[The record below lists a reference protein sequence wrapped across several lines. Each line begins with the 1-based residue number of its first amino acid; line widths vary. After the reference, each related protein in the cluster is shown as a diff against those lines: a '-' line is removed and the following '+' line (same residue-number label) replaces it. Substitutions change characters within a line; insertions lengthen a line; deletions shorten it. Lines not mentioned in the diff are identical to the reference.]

1 MADEA
6 SSDVLLSLG
15 ANLGFPID
23 QLRGAI
29 TRLREIVDIS
39 AVSPVYRAE
48 PVGAPSQPDYYNLAC
63 TGRTTLAPEA
73 LLRATQAIETDM
85 GREHAYRYAP
95 RPIDIDIVAYGNRIL
110 DSEDLTLPH
119 PRAAERRF
127 VLAPIRD
134 IAPGWRHPLLGRTAA
149 ELLASGNALGEV
161 ERLGPLEGL

>member
-1 MADEA
+1 MAEA
-6 SSDVLLSLG
+6 ESSEVLLSLG

-29 TRLREIVDIS
+29 TRLRELVEIE

-63 TGRTTLAPEA
+63 LGRTTLAPEA

-85 GREHAYRYAP
+85 GREHVYRYAP
-95 RPIDIDIVAYGNRIL
+95 RPIDIDIVSYGDRVL
-110 DSEDLTLPH
+110 DTPDLTLPH

-127 VLAPIRD
+127 VLVPVSE
-134 IAPGWRHPLLGRTAA
+134 IAPHWRHPVLGRTAA
-149 ELLASGNALGEV
+149 ELLASGAASGVV
-161 ERLGPLEGL
+161 ERLGPLEQL

>member
-1 MADEA
+1 MGDEG

-29 TRLREIVDIS
+29 SRLREFVEIT

-63 TGRTTLAPEA
+63 SGRTTLAPEA
-73 LLRATQAIETDM
+73 LLRATQAIETEM
-85 GREHAYRYAP
+85 GRQHAYRYAP
-95 RPIDIDIVAYGNRIL
+95 RPIDIDIVAYGDRIL
-110 DSEDLTLPH
+110 ETRDLTLPH

-127 VLAPIRD
+127 VLAPLSD
-134 IAPGWRHPLLGRTAA
+134 IAPHWRHPLLARTAA
-149 ELLASGNALGEV
+149 ELLASGNAIGEV
-161 ERLGPLEGL
+161 ERLGPLEAL